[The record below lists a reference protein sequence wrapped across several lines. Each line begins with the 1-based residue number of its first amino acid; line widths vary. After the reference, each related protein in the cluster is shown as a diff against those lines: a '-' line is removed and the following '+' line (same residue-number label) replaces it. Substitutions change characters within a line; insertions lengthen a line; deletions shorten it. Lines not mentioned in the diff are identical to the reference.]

1 MRFGKLGVA
10 AAAAIA
16 LVGSPVLAQATQS
29 TSDAARV
36 SASAADRSDL
46 EGASGIIIA
55 ILAAG
60 AIIAGII
67 IAADNDEDEP
77 TSP

>member
-1 MRFGKLGVA
+1 
-10 AAAAIA
+10 
-16 LVGSPVLAQATQS
+16 LVNLA
-29 TSDAARV
+29 SDAARV